1 VEPDLA
7 LPRSANWR
15 SPAASEAPSKV
26 PVAVASRDVPEK
38 WLFAVTSVEWKCSFC
53 SLLEMEP
60 CPLQLDARLALGAS
74 RELVGE
80 LEELVALFPLR
91 ERLRGQLMLVLY
103 RSGRQADALTA
114 FQDARH
120 TLVDELGI
128 DPPGWSNSTAGSCSK
143 TRHWEQS
150 PLRSCIRPLAA
161 HRPRQTRPAW
171 SRGPRS
177 SGLPSNPGGSS
188 QGATVRALRAA
199 RRGWGGR
206 APEV

>member
-1 VEPDLA
+1 
-7 LPRSANWR
+7 
-15 SPAASEAPSKV
+15 
-26 PVAVASRDVPEK
+26 
-38 WLFAVTSVEWKCSFC
+38 
-53 SLLEMEP
+53 
-60 CPLQLDARLALGAS
+60 
-74 RELVGE
+74 
-80 LEELVALFPLR
+80 
-91 ERLRGQLMLVLY
+91 LMLVLY

-177 SGLPSNPGGSS
+177 SGLPSNRGGSS
-188 QGATVRALRAA
+188 ARCHGQGPSCGSSRLGWARAGGVGSARGSNSGPASGGRSVDMRGGCLAAA
-199 RRGWGGR
+199 RFSGVGGASSR
-206 APEV
+206 RWVCGEFADPACGGDHAGEPHVR